1 MMLLALMMICASAA
15 AWILA
20 GASVPDVRSYIRLAA
35 IACAALGIAS
45 ALNASLAHMVA
56 LIVMAI
62 GPACLALAI
71 LGTRTLP
78 LSVAALILA
87 AAAWSGIAAAAM
99 NMMALALAPLIVSV
113 AAIAVCAIRAWKIA
127 ASRAA
132 QALASA
138 LTFLAGA
145 SVYVKDDLI
154 GQMALLLFMSAGLLG
169 IALSLARDSD
179 AAIEQQRVR
188 DLSGRAIG

>member
-20 GASVPDVRSYIRLAA
+20 GAAMPDARSYIRLAA
-35 IACAALGIAS
+35 IALGALGIAS
-45 ALNASLAHMVA
+45 SLNGSLAHMVA

-62 GPACLALAI
+62 GPACLALAM

-78 LSVAALILA
+78 RSVAALILA

-99 NMMALALAPLIVSV
+99 NMMALALGPLIVSV
-113 AAIAVCAIRAWKIA
+113 AVMAVCAIRSWKIA
-127 ASRAA
+127 PSRAA
-132 QALASA
+132 QALAAA
-138 LTFLAGA
+138 LAFLAGA
-145 SVYVKDDLI
+145 SVYVKGDLI

-179 AAIEQQRVR
+179 AAVEQRRVR
-188 DLSGRAIG
+188 DMRGRAIG